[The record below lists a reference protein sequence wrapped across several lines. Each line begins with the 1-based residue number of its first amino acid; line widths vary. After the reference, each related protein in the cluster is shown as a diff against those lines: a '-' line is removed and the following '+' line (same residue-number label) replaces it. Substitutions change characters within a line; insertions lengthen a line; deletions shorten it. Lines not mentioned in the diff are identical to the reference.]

1 MKQIK
6 LFLMMAVFCFTAV
19 TTQATQSVAMNVPA
33 IEAAATTTTNVSA
46 KKTLVEKFK
55 AKVAETQAKLI
66 AKKLAKPG
74 VDFSDP
80 VKKWLWYALTGW
92 VASIVLSIVAV
103 VVGVGSVA
111 SVTTTTT
118 GAAVSTGLGISGILW
133 LLAGVLSLAAS
144 VCFVIWLVKK
154 FG

>member
-19 TTQATQSVAMNVPA
+19 TTQATQSVTMNVPA
-33 IEAAATTTTNVSA
+33 IETAATATTNVPV

-80 VKKWLWYALTGW
+80 VKKWLWYALSGW
-92 VASIVLSIVAV
+92 AAGILLYIIAT

-111 SVTTTTT
+111 SATTT
-118 GAAVSTGLGISGILW
+118 GAVSTGFGISGILW
-133 LLAGVLSLAAS
+133 LVGGLLSLAGTI
-144 VCFVIWLVKK
+144 CFVIWLVKK

>member
-19 TTQATQSVAMNVPA
+19 TTQAIQSVTMNVPA
-33 IEAAATTTTNVSA
+33 IETAATTNVSA

-80 VKKWLWYALTGW
+80 VKKWLWYALTAWAAGILLYII
-92 VASIVLSIVAV
+92 AT

-111 SVTTTTT
+111 SATT
-118 GAAVSTGLGISGILW
+118 GAVSTGLGISGILW
-133 LLAGVLSLAAS
+133 LIGGLLSLAGTI
-144 VCFVIWLVKK
+144 CFVIWLVKK